1 VVGAIVT
8 TVLCVALL
16 GALVGF
22 ANGMRVPHVPVL
34 SRALAGVGFV
44 SFSWYLLHENLG
56 VSFLSNL
63 DQVVPNVVAVPVAI
77 GATLLIAW
85 VFSELVEWRFR
96 KPAEGLALAVLNG
109 ITGMLNRARGKTA
122 LARS

>member
-1 VVGAIVT
+1 
-8 TVLCVALL
+8 
-16 GALVGF
+16 
-22 ANGMRVPHVPVL
+22 MRVPHVPVL

-56 VSFLSNL
+56 VSFLSSLNRVL
-63 DQVVPNVVAVPVAI
+63 PNAMAVPVAI

-109 ITGMLNRARGKTA
+109 VAGVINRMRGRA
-122 LARS
+122 VAGV